1 MTTGF
6 SGFPPEALQFFR
18 GLRRRNNRE
27 WFLPRKELFLEKVRM
42 PMEGLVS
49 AVNGKLIRFAPAYV
63 TDPDKA
69 IYRFYRDTRFSPD
82 KTPYK
87 DHIAAIFVRRGL
99 RKHQSAGFYF
109 SISDREIEVAGG
121 LYLPGPDELRLV
133 RNHLRLHHRE
143 FRRLIASR
151 RLRGLMGEFQGDRLS
166 RVPRGFCSEDEA
178 ADLLVYKQFLF
189 FAVLDPCLALAPSCA
204 DEIAGRFRAIAPFV
218 EFLNRPLVEQKGQR
232 EFSEVVRR

>member
-18 GLRRRNNRE
+18 GLRRHNNRK
-27 WFLPRKELFLEKVRM
+27 WFLPRKELFQEKVRI

-49 AVNGKLIRFAPAYV
+49 AVNARLIRFAPAYV

-87 DHIAAIFVRRGL
+87 DHVAAIFVRRGL
-99 RKHQSAGFYF
+99 RKHLSAGFYF

-121 LYLPGPDELRLV
+121 LYMPGPEQLRLI
-133 RNHLRLHHRE
+133 RNHLRVHHGE
-143 FRRLIASR
+143 FRRLVASR

-189 FAVLDPCLALAPSCA
+189 FAVLDPCPAQAPSLV
-204 DEIAGRFRAIAPFV
+204 DEIAGRFRAITPFV
-218 EFLNRPLVEQKGQR
+218 DFLNTPLAG
-232 EFSEVVRR
+232 RRAKSDFVS